1 MSISLDNL
9 PDIDFVI
16 KDSEKIKAE
25 LIRDFEKASGR
36 TLYPG
41 DPLRLLILTFAKY
54 FALLQN
60 NIDLSAKQN
69 LLKYADNG
77 FIENIGALVGVER
90 LEANAA
96 AVSVKFTLSEIQES
110 AVIVPKGTRVT
121 CDNKVYFQTTEDCE
135 INAGET
141 EIVVLTECTEAGT
154 AGNDYYTGQINKIVD
169 PFGYLASVENV
180 TVSSG
185 GADRESVENFRER
198 ILMAPESF
206 STAGAGGAYEYLAKT
221 ANQDIDDVSVVSPNA
236 GEVEIIPLMRNGILP
251 AEEILRSVRDV
262 CNADDKRPLTDKVLV
277 SAPEPVGYDIDI
289 KYYVAKSDTASG
301 RTIQKNVSDA
311 ADKFIL
317 WQRSK
322 LGRDINPSRLIQN
335 IMTAGVKRVEVF
347 SPIYKRI
354 EYNQIAAAESV
365 NIVYG
370 GAEDD

>member
-121 CDNKVYFQTTEDCE
+121 CDNKVYFQQR
-135 INAGET
+135 
-141 EIVVLTECTEAGT
+141 IVRLT
-154 AGNDYYTGQINKIVD
+154 
-169 PFGYLASVENV
+169 
-180 TVSSG
+180 
-185 GADRESVENFRER
+185 R
-198 ILMAPESF
+198 
-206 STAGAGGAYEYLAKT
+206 
-221 ANQDIDDVSVVSPNA
+221 
-236 GEVEIIPLMRNGILP
+236 
-251 AEEILRSVRDV
+251 VRR
-262 CNADDKRPLTDKVLV
+262 K
-277 SAPEPVGYDIDI
+277 
-289 KYYVAKSDTASG
+289 
-301 RTIQKNVSDA
+301 
-311 ADKFIL
+311 
-317 WQRSK
+317 
-322 LGRDINPSRLIQN
+322 
-335 IMTAGVKRVEVF
+335 
-347 SPIYKRI
+347 
-354 EYNQIAAAESV
+354 
-365 NIVYG
+365 
-370 GAEDD
+370 